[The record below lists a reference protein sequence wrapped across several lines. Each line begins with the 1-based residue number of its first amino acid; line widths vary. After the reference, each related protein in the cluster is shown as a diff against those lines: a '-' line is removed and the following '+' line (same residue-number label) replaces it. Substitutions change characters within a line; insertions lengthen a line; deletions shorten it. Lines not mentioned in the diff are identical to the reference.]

1 MQSPVACQVPSFHA
15 DPLPYHSSKVN
26 LNEVELKRSHQ
37 LLKEQLRLLHS
48 TMKAAIAPRADGMRM
63 IESNPHDGSPDLIL
77 GRAVFIDHS
86 QASTSHGMQQLLVV
100 VDGLSR
106 GMTCTSC
113 PPAPLA
119 PLLPAIPALTIAII
133 VDGPFHPDPSEAARH
148 APGQTVDALFAC
160 STELSEF
167 LTVTCRDV
175 RLVQALSLCVLLTVV
190 ELDVGLP
197 MPARLRSLAGV
208 QLEAAQ
214 VALTREKKLVRHQV
228 EDEMRTERQAEL
240 AALRMQVRIRGDLF
254 DEPLHARASF
264 FSGLMLRT

>member
-1 MQSPVACQVPSFHA
+1 M
-15 DPLPYHSSKVN
+15 
-26 LNEVELKRSHQ
+26 
-37 LLKEQLRLLHS
+37 
-48 TMKAAIAPRADGMRM
+48 
-63 IESNPHDGSPDLIL
+63 
-77 GRAVFIDHS
+77 
-86 QASTSHGMQQLLVV
+86 
-100 VDGLSR
+100 
-106 GMTCTSC
+106 
-113 PPAPLA
+113 
-119 PLLPAIPALTIAII
+119 

-240 AALRMQVRIRGDLF
+240 AALRMQVRICLMSLCMR
-254 DEPLHARASF
+254 EQASF
-264 FSGLMLRT
+264 GSICSPGVYACLQLEKEREVEVRQRIQAAHHMYDAELARERKDMEQQLREVQTTAAAQQRQTTKALKEVCRGNTLRALWGKAPRRCTKPFLEALFRCGCW